1 LPDGALEPS
10 AYGEAFADVYDEWY
24 GDISDVDG
32 TVETALA
39 LAAGGPLL
47 EIGIGTGRLA
57 LPLRAAGLEVH
68 GVDASDA
75 MVDRLRAK
83 PGGAQIHVLLAD
95 AGQRLPDVAGGFAI
109 VLAAFNTFFNLT
121 APGAQERCLDLIAA
135 RLRPGGVFVIEAFVP
150 DDNLA
155 ASGVDVTDVR
165 ADEVLLSVFRH
176 DEATRVVLGSVV
188 SLSTT
193 GGVRLRPWAVLP
205 RTPAELDAMTA
216 RAGFVRERRDAG
228 WRGEPF
234 DDSSQRHV
242 TVYRK
247 SGGTV
252 DAVDRS

>member
-1 LPDGALEPS
+1 MFEPS
-10 AYGEAFADVYDEWY
+10 AYGDAFADVYDQWY

-32 TVETALA
+32 TVEAIRGL
-39 LAAGGPLL
+39 AGGGPVL

-57 LPLRAAGLEVH
+57 VPLQAAGLEVH
-68 GVDASDA
+68 GVDASNA
-75 MVDRLRAK
+75 MVERLRAK
-83 PGGAQIHVLLAD
+83 PGGADLPVLIAD
-95 AGQRLPDVAGGFAI
+95 AAERLPEVAGGFAV

-135 RLRPGGVFVIEAFVP
+135 RLRPGGLFVIEAFVP
-150 DDNLA
+150 NDNLA

-205 RTPAELDAMTA
+205 RTPAELDGMTA
-216 RAGFVRERRDAG
+216 RAGFVRERRNAG

-234 DDSSQRHV
+234 DDNSERHV
-242 TVYRK
+242 TMYRA
-247 SGGTV
+247 GAGTV
-252 DAVDRS
+252 GAVDRS